1 MEEVIAKEENN
12 SSGEDLSFDAALEKL
27 EEKVKGLE
35 DGELPLEEAL
45 ECFKEGINLVRICS
59 QKLKDAETVITQ
71 LTSGKDGTVL
81 EIQPE
86 LNLGGE

>member
-1 MEEVIAKEENN
+1 MGEIDSKENN
-12 SSGEDLSFDAALEKL
+12 SSDENMSFDEALEKL
-27 EEKVKGLE
+27 EEKVNLLE
-35 DGELPLEEAL
+35 DGELPLEDAL
-45 ECFKEGINLVRICS
+45 ENFKEGINLVQICS

-71 LTSGKDGTVL
+71 LTSGENGEVQ